1 MVDPDSGYRVVS
13 CMYVPRKFP
22 FKDVLLGKVT
32 LLEGIK
38 QLLLDVHV
46 QR

>member
-1 MVDPDSGYRVVS
+1 MLEPNSGYRVVG
-13 CMYVPRKFP
+13 CMCVPSKFP

-32 LLEGIK
+32 LLEGLK
-38 QLLLDVHV
+38 QLLLEVHV